1 MFFFLWVHKDIHWH
15 SNSWRETGGRCHA
28 AKGARLDSNPDWA
41 FRNVACSLPGHPEV
55 FLFPSWLRVRSRKS
69 LLCVRSQSLMSET
82 DITTKRIHSQ
92 SVTHLRGSVGENWQ
106 KEGCASPFVRGDVL
120 CMRTKQSITQQPSN
134 IHLKTIFIFFLSLTS
149 ISARL
154 LWHLTQ
160 TSRNEIKG
168 FAEIISPRRV
178 A

>member
-1 MFFFLWVHKDIHWH
+1 MQQRASGWTQTRTEPFETWRALYQGTPRFSFFH
-15 SNSWRETGGRCHA
+15 
-28 AKGARLDSNPDWA
+28 LDCKS
-41 FRNVACSLPGHPEV
+41 VAGKVCSV
-55 FLFPSWLRVRSRKS
+55 SAVS
-69 LLCVRSQSLMSET
+69 SLMSET